1 MVVIVKEN
9 KDGKIEL
16 TKEELEQIIEDA
28 QSEGRR
34 ENPIWVA
41 PYPSVPSTTPY
52 WYSIEASSNASDE
65 AQKRPCKP

>member
-28 QSEGRR
+28 RSEGRR

-41 PYPSVPSTTPY
+41 PYPSVPSNAPWWSSPWVATDH
-52 WYSIEASSNASDE
+52 IEIT
-65 AQKRPCKP
+65 C